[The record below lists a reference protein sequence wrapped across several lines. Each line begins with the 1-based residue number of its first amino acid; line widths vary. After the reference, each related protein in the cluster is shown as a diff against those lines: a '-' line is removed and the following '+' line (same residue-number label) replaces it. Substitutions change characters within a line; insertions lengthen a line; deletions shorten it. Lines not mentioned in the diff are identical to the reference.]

1 MPNDDATHRHRDF
14 LAPKKLASSS
24 GVSERGLP
32 PSNLDPTLEPVTPIY
47 HPSSIHKP
55 APSSSNY
62 AALGLS
68 RKSAADHSLRSD
80 DQLKVLLKRMAE
92 LEIVQQEHAN
102 ALVHIAELH
111 DDVQE
116 LKEKQTE
123 LHTIVIKLSAGQAL
137 SPAEAKKVTDENNNT
152 VKV

>member
-1 MPNDDATHRHRDF
+1 
-14 LAPKKLASSS
+14 
-24 GVSERGLP
+24 
-32 PSNLDPTLEPVTPIY
+32 
-47 HPSSIHKP
+47 
-55 APSSSNY
+55 
-62 AALGLS
+62 
-68 RKSAADHSLRSD
+68 
-80 DQLKVLLKRMAE
+80 MAE